1 MELQTC
7 IQEFNLNQTG
17 TSQPPTQTTLTPLAL
32 ICFFGVLT
40 NLINITVFVNPRIT
54 DKCFK
59 YMLVNSISDMVYL
72 SLFLVV
78 YYIPMHFYI
87 TKCQI
92 GSYSYTAQL
101 LFFLVND
108 YFSSTLAFFTIL
120 TDILLSLKRLMIVT
134 NKYYATWI
142 SYKVAIS
149 ACYLLSLILYSPV
162 LFLKKIE
169 PRSGP
174 NGTFYTIVPTNF
186 AETRIGTATPII
198 LSSFR
203 IFMGIVVLSTINI
216 VTTLK
221 LKSQLMKKMENNDTK
236 MKRKL
241 KRHTNNSNF
250 CYKRNSGFWIFR
262 FI

>member
-1 MELQTC
+1 MELQTYS
-7 IQEFNLNQTG
+7 QEFNQNYYITNQTC

-78 YYIPMHFYI
+78 YYIPMHFCVA
-87 TKCQI
+87 KCQI

-101 LFFLVND
+101 LFFLFDD
-108 YFSSTLAFFTIL
+108 YFSSTLAFFNIL

-149 ACYLLSLILYSPV
+149 ACYLLALILYSPV
-162 LFLKKIE
+162 LFLKEIE
-169 PRSGP
+169 PSSSP
-174 NGTFYTIVPTNF
+174 NGTFYTIVPTKF
-186 AETRIGTATPII
+186 ASSGIGTATPII

-241 KRHTNNSNF
+241 KRHINSNNSNF
-250 CYKRNSGFWIFR
+250 CYK
-262 FI
+262 